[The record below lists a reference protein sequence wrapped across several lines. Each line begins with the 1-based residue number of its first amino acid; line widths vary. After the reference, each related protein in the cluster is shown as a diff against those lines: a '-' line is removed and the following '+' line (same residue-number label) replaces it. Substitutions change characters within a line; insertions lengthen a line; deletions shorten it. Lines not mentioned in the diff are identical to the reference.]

1 MNLEDAAD
9 ELARLDTV
17 VALAPAS
24 LALALRAAAL
34 AALSKATRA
43 ECDALVAAESD
54 TLLDRSL
61 PPDLLA
67 WRERLDDGERR
78 ARSGSA
84 IHFDAPDAGADFS
97 ALLQRTADDRSP
109 LERAIAVAAEA
120 PSDAMGDLAAALF
133 LCRDG
138 RMGRVRLLPFAGID
152 PTLRRS
158 AVEAYR
164 AGAPTVWIRLA
175 ADALTQRARRLRRAA
190 LPLHDQVT
198 RDEALL
204 APLGRAAITARL
216 AATLLRSDL
225 AGTMPWVAE
234 SLGVSRPA
242 AADAL
247 ERLCVLGIA
256 RELTG
261 RARDRVYGYAVSL
274 AAAGTLL
281 DD

>member
-1 MNLEDAAD
+1 MSLEEAAD

-24 LALALRAAAL
+24 LALALRTAAL
-34 AALSKATRA
+34 AALSKGTRA

-54 TLLDRSL
+54 TLLDRTLELDSL
-61 PPDLLA
+61 I
-67 WRERLDDGERR
+67 WRDRLDDGERR

-84 IHFDAPDAGADFS
+84 IQLDAPDAGEDFS
-97 ALLQRTADDRSP
+97 ALLLRASDDRSP
-109 LERAIAVAAEA
+109 LERAIAVAAAA
-120 PSDAMGDLAAALF
+120 PTDAIGELAAALL

-138 RMGRVRLLPFAGID
+138 RMGRVRLLPFVGVAAD
-152 PTLRRS
+152 LRRS
-158 AVEAYR
+158 AVEAHR

-175 ADALTQRARRLRRAA
+175 SEALTQRARRLRRAA
-190 LPLHDQVT
+190 QPLHDQVL

-204 APLGRAAITARL
+204 ESLGRAAITARR
-216 AATLLRSDL
+216 AATLLRSEL

-234 SLGVSRPA
+234 SLGLSRPA

-247 ERLCVLGIA
+247 ERLCTLGIA